1 MAVLG
6 SCDGDSGGPVVR
18 RVVES
23 ARKQPFYEQQFIVSD
38 GFSCKAEATIFT
50 RVSNRQILS
59 WIQETTDTSPLIMV
73 VGGYNNRNK
82 NKVNGLLKSVEL
94 LTPSGNKYCNAGS
107 RSVASVTG
115 RTFKAQGE
123 GG

>member
-38 GFSCKAEATIFT
+38 GFSCFAEATIFT

-94 LTPSGNKYCNAGS
+94 LTPSGSRFCSTGS
-107 RSVASVTG
+107 KSVASLTG
-115 RTFKAQGE
+115 RTFIAQGE

>member
-1 MAVLG
+1 M
-6 SCDGDSGGPVVR
+6 R

-94 LTPSGNKYCNAGS
+94 LTPSGSRFCSTGS
-107 RSVASVTG
+107 KSVASLTG
-115 RTFKAQGE
+115 RTFIAKGE

>member
-1 MAVLG
+1 MAFLG

-59 WIQETTDTSPLIMV
+59 WIQKTTDTSPLIMV
-73 VGGYNNRNK
+73 VAGYNNKNK

-94 LTPSGNKYCNAGS
+94 LTPSGSRFCSTGS
-107 RSVASVTG
+107 KSVASLTG
-115 RTFKAQGE
+115 RTFTAKGE

>member
-1 MAVLG
+1 MFSG
-6 SCDGDSGGPVVR
+6 SCEKDSGGPVVKQ
-18 RVVES
+18 VIDS
-23 ARKQPFYEQQFIVSD
+23 ARNRPYYEQIFIVSD
-38 GFSCKAEATIFT
+38 GFLCKAKATILT

-59 WIQETTDTSPLIMV
+59 WIQKTTDTSPLIMV

-94 LTPSGNKYCNAGS
+94 LTPSGSRFCSTGS
-107 RSVASVTG
+107 KSVASLTG
-115 RTFKAQGE
+115 RTFIAKGE